1 MNLAFV
7 SRFGTKKDCACVSSA
22 STVIMFQMKTA
33 WRQDLSC
40 ILVCVFCASVT
51 YGMSVDFSRLRKPY
65 LLPKRADSCKFQV
78 LLFSLC
84 LLSPFLQIWYI
95 NWILYTVP
103 EPISPLLVVLF
114 RIFKQHFSTNNIFFV
129 SSFVN
134 LEKRKKMMLMFVRIK
149 CTFLKHLSLY
159 VAESQQ
165 VIALFLCV
173 WSFSSH
179 SIIFHSYGDVR

>member
-7 SRFGTKKDCACVSSA
+7 SRFGTKKDCACVGSA
-22 STVIMFQMKTA
+22 SIVIMFQMKTA

-84 LLSPFLQIWYI
+84 LLGTFVQFWYI
-95 NWILYTVP
+95 NWILHTVP
-103 EPISPLLVVLF
+103 EPLSPLLVVLF

-129 SSFVN
+129 SSVVN
-134 LEKRKKMMLMFVRIK
+134 LEKRKKMMLMFFYYQ
-149 CTFLKHLSLY
+149 TFANVHFKNTWVCMLRKAS
-159 VAESQQ
+159 
-165 VIALFLCV
+165 
-173 WSFSSH
+173 
-179 SIIFHSYGDVR
+179 R

>member
-84 LLSPFLQIWYI
+84 LLCPFLQFLVHQLNSIYCSRT
-95 NWILYTVP
+95 NKSTV
-103 EPISPLLVVLF
+103 SCSF
-114 RIFKQHFSTNNIFFV
+114 SIFQTTFFYQQHFFREQYCKFRETKEND
-129 SSFVN
+129 VN
-134 LEKRKKMMLMFVRIK
+134 VFHCQTCK
-149 CTFLKHLSLY
+149 CTF
-159 VAESQQ
+159 
-165 VIALFLCV
+165 
-173 WSFSSH
+173 
-179 SIIFHSYGDVR
+179 

>member
-7 SRFGTKKDCACVSSA
+7 SRFGTKKDWTCVGSA
-22 STVIMFQMKTA
+22 SNVIMFQMKTA

-84 LLSPFLQIWYI
+84 LLSPFVQIWYI

-103 EPISPLLVVLF
+103 EPLSPLLVVLF
-114 RIFKQHFSTNNIFFV
+114 RILKQHFSTNNIFFREQYCK
-129 SSFVN
+129 FRETKENDVN
-134 LEKRKKMMLMFVRIK
+134 VFYYQTFANVHFKNTWACMLRKTSR
-149 CTFLKHLSLY
+149 
-159 VAESQQ
+159 
-165 VIALFLCV
+165 
-173 WSFSSH
+173 
-179 SIIFHSYGDVR
+179 